1 MKQELIFKYR
11 PESLIELTEMN
22 HLLTQKISISH
33 NKVKDFPMTL
43 QYLHNYEEEISLKA
57 IKNNKTKF
65 KEDDVEYHISSFG
78 YREKKTIEEM
88 SNLIGVWGCSYTFGV
103 GVPDKDIFP
112 IILEDKLKSSIY
124 NFGIPGAGIQKI
136 SKSFIVNN
144 NLFKFKTAFFVLPS
158 LYRFEYISFNCYDT
172 PKEVPIETVSSFDF
186 IPNWFPKHNKEVSRK
201 SKMLYEIYDDASF
214 MVELVR
220 NLELI
225 KQNAEINGT
234 KLYFTT
240 WCDTTYNLL
249 VKYEICDIEIVKFIE
264 NMEFFIGQTVND
276 FARDGLHP
284 GIRSHQETANVLHDL
299 YKGIKQDVKLI

>member
-1 MKQELIFKYR
+1 
-11 PESLIELTEMN
+11 
-22 HLLTQKISISH
+22 
-33 NKVKDFPMTL
+33 
-43 QYLHNYEEEISLKA
+43 
-57 IKNNKTKF
+57 
-65 KEDDVEYHISSFG
+65 
-78 YREKKTIEEM
+78 
-88 SNLIGVWGCSYTFGV
+88 
-103 GVPDKDIFP
+103 
-112 IILEDKLKSSIY
+112 
-124 NFGIPGAGIQKI
+124 
-136 SKSFIVNN
+136 
-144 NLFKFKTAFFVLPS
+144 
-158 LYRFEYISFNCYDT
+158 
-172 PKEVPIETVSSFDF
+172 
-186 IPNWFPKHNKEVSRK
+186 
-201 SKMLYEIYDDASF
+201 

-299 YKGIKQDVKLI
+299 YKGIKQDVKHI